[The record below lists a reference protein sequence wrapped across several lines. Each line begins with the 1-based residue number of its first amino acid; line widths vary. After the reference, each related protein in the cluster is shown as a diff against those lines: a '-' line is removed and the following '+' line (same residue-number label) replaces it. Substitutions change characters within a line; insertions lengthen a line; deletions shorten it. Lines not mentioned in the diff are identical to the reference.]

1 MQLRVGDS
9 SMPLPE
15 GRVLVVGAGKAA
27 VPMAAAAERLLGSR
41 IADGMVITQEGH
53 GLPLDHVRVCEAG
66 HPLPDSRGLEST
78 KELLGMVSAAG
89 ANDLIVCLISGG
101 ASALMVQPATE
112 LDLGH
117 LQRTTELLLASGAP
131 IEDINTIRKHLSA
144 VKGGRLAAAARP
156 AALLTLM
163 LSDVIGN
170 DPTAIGSGPT
180 VPDPTSFA
188 DCVAVV
194 ERYGL
199 LEALPAEV
207 LERLRR
213 GALGEIQETPTAESS
228 VFERVVNQLVGDN
241 SRALA
246 AASLRAEDLGYRP
259 FVLTSR
265 LQGEAR
271 SVGRRLAAIGASCS
285 GMADSPAC
293 LLAGGETTV
302 TLRGEGRGG
311 RNQEA
316 ALAAAIHL
324 EGAAGVTFA
333 AIGTDGMDGPTDAAG
348 AFADG
353 RTVGRGRAGG
363 LDAADFLLANDS
375 YMFFTELGDLV
386 RTGPTRTNVMDLQ
399 IVLVGA
405 TAHG

>member
-1 MQLRVGDS
+1 M
-9 SMPLPE
+9 
-15 GRVLVVGAGKAA
+15 
-27 VPMAAAAERLLGSR
+27 
-41 IADGMVITQEGH
+41 
-53 GLPLDHVRVCEAG
+53 
-66 HPLPDSRGLEST
+66 
-78 KELLGMVSAAG
+78 
-89 ANDLIVCLISGG
+89 
-101 ASALMVQPATE
+101 
-112 LDLGH
+112 
-117 LQRTTELLLASGAP
+117 
-131 IEDINTIRKHLSA
+131 
-144 VKGGRLAAAARP
+144 
-156 AALLTLM
+156 
-163 LSDVIGN
+163 
-170 DPTAIGSGPT
+170 
-180 VPDPTSFA
+180 
-188 DCVAVV
+188 
-194 ERYGL
+194 
-199 LEALPAEV
+199 
-207 LERLRR
+207 
-213 GALGEIQETPTAESS
+213 
-228 VFERVVNQLVGDN
+228 
-241 SRALA
+241 
-246 AASLRAEDLGYRP
+246 
-259 FVLTSR
+259 
-265 LQGEAR
+265 
-271 SVGRRLAAIGASCS
+271 AAIGASCS

-375 YMFFTELGDLV
+375 YTFFTELGDLV